1 MAFHVRS
8 RVNCP
13 ERVVISSDD
22 DNSNVSQTGFSQFTC
37 NLPTPVLDPQRCQVI
52 RTSIPNIQLQ
62 IPDYQL
68 VFWYYSLATAT
79 TVPAAADLRAIRL
92 FPSYY
97 QKPTSVITYT
107 PQNNRYFTGPADFV
121 TALNVAAAASGD
133 SATNNPYWVSGD
145 ITFTFN
151 TTLNQITFTG
161 NTSGRFYVPAGYNDA
176 LVQAAIAR
184 LDITCPTYPAAA
196 STFVQP
202 QLFQYTL
209 NLRVGYAMSG
219 NSRGDQSFTNGSTV
233 YANKVNIPI
242 AQGTAVPV
250 DSFPCLVYTNVVYL
264 YTNFS
269 QGSSLTSNNRHN
281 LLCAVP
287 ITAGPLSINSYVP
300 STEALMTKLS
310 QTIASITIEMR
321 DSADQPY
328 LLPDSATVDVE
339 VFFGYDTPNNKRM

>member
-13 ERVVISSDD
+13 ERVLVSSDD
-22 DNSNVSQTGFSQFTC
+22 DTTNVSQTGFSQFTC

-68 VFWYYSLATAT
+68 VFWYYSLATAST
-79 TVPAAADLRAIRL
+79 TPAATNLRAVRL

-97 QKPTSVITYT
+97 VKPTSGITYT
-107 PQNNRYFTGPADFV
+107 PQVNRYFTGPADFV
-121 TALNVAAAASGD
+121 TALNVAAAAGGDISG
-133 SATNNPYWVSGD
+133 NNPYWVSGD
-145 ITFTFN
+145 ITFAYS
-151 TTLNQITFTG
+151 TTTKQITFTG
-161 NTSGRFYVPAGYNDA
+161 NTSSRFYCPAGYNDA
-176 LVQAAIAR
+176 LVQAAVAR
-184 LDITCPTYPAAA
+184 LDINCPTYPAAA

-202 QLFQYTL
+202 QVFQYPM
-209 NLRVGYAMSG
+209 NLRVGFAMSG
-219 NSRGDQSFTNGSTV
+219 NSRGIQSFTTGNTV
-233 YANKVNIPI
+233 YANSVNIPI
-242 AQGTAVPV
+242 AQGTAVQP
-250 DSFPCLVYTNVVYL
+250 DSFPCLVYTNAVYL

-287 ITAGPLSINSYVP
+287 MTADSLVVNSYVP
-300 STEALMTKLS
+300 STEALMSKLS
-310 QTIASITIEMR
+310 QTINSITIIMR

-328 LLPDSATVDVE
+328 TLPDSATVDVE
-339 VFFGYDTPNNKRM
+339 VFFAYDTPNDRYM